1 MISIDVVLLK
11 SLLLYDGE
19 TGLLTWRRRQSS
31 MFSSDRICN
40 SWNAKWAGAKAFT
53 SSNSRGYKTGS
64 IFGRQFQAHRVAWAL
79 HYGCWPNDEIDHI
92 DGIKTNNSIG
102 NLRQATRAE
111 NCRNTRSAAGS
122 TSKYLGV
129 YKRDDYWVAE
139 IGGGGERES
148 ISGFSTEELAAEE
161 YNRMASLRYG
171 EFARLNIITKE

>member
-1 MISIDVVLLK
+1 MISVEVDLLR
-11 SLLLYDGE
+11 SILSYDPA
-19 TGLLTWRRRQSS
+19 TGALSWRERPRG
-31 MFSSDRICN
+31 MFTSERIFR
-40 SWNAKWAGAKAFT
+40 SWNAKWAGASAFT
-53 SSNSRGYKTGS
+53 NVNSRGYKTGF
-64 IFGRQFQAHRVAWAL
+64 IFGRQFQSHRVIWAI
-79 HYGCWPNDEIDHI
+79 HYGVWPVDEVDHI
-92 DGIKTNNSIG
+92 DGVKTNNVIC